1 MALSRSVPL
10 ALLAG
15 ALALLTGIT
24 PAGAQTPIGSVAAL
38 GGALE
43 VQRGAR
49 GEWQPGFA
57 GIPLFAGERVR
68 TGEGGAKLLLADDSV
83 IDLAPETIVGIE
95 RFGTR
100 APRRALLRL
109 ETGALQAIVSG
120 YSAEG
125 ARFEVE
131 TPSAII
137 RVHQTQFVVR
147 FDAASKTTEVLGID
161 GSVTVQGRTGLIGP
175 GVTVGPE
182 QTSRVATGKL
192 PTEVQTADAAQRA
205 TLLAGLGLLG
215 TGGRDGL
222 ETDNALLDGRV
233 VADVDRP
240 QVAAAARATDGTYL
254 KPSVPDAPLIYR
266 LSPDIRANTQ
276 SIPVYEA
283 VPPNEVPATADR

>member
-1 MALSRSVPL
+1 MIPSRFLPL
-10 ALLAG
+10 TLLAG
-15 ALALLTGIT
+15 ALACLAGAL
-24 PAGAQTPIGSVAAL
+24 PAAAQTPIGSVAAL

-49 GEWQPGFA
+49 GEWQPGFT
-57 GIPLFAGERVR
+57 GGPLFAGERVR

-95 RFGTR
+95 RFGGR
-100 APRRALLRL
+100 GPKRALLRL

-131 TPSAII
+131 TPSAIV

-147 FDAASKTTEVLGID
+147 FDAATRTTEVLGID
-161 GSVTVQGRTGLIGP
+161 GVVTVQGRTGLIGP
-175 GVTVGPE
+175 GVSVGPE
-182 QTSRVATGKL
+182 QVSRVSTGKL
-192 PTEVQTADAAQRA
+192 PTEAAPADAAQRA

-222 ETDNALLDGRV
+222 DTDNALLEGRV
-233 VADVDRP
+233 VADSDRP
-240 QVAAAARATDGTYL
+240 QVAAAARTGRGKYL
-254 KPSVPDAPLIYR
+254 DPTVPDLPLMYR
-266 LSPDIRANTQ
+266 LSPDVRANTQ
-276 SIPVYEA
+276 PIPVYEA
-283 VPPNEVPATADR
+283 VPANEVPPGK